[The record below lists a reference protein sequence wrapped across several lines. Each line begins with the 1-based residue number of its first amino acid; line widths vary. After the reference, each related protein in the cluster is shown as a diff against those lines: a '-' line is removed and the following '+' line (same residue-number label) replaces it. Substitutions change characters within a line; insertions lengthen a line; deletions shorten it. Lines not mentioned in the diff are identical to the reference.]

1 MYLKTVFVNPN
12 PSSFVAL
19 PKGRKI
25 YEEDEE
31 KPRIQ
36 CIQRNKTLERNL
48 KVSDTE
54 FCLG

>member
-19 PKGRKI
+19 LKGRKI

-48 KVSDTE
+48 KVSYTE